1 MACVIYLQDER
12 RSVRDAFDDG
22 GMYDFPVPHYGEY
35 SDDYRA
41 YAGDGTSATVSFVW
55 RFVCARVPVPCR
67 AFDVPQVSGKQVV
80 GSA

>member
-35 SDDYRA
+35 SDDHWA
-41 YAGDGTSATVSFVW
+41 YAGDRTSVAVSLLW
-55 RFVCARVPVPCR
+55 RIVCASMPVPCR
-67 AFDVPQVSGKQVV
+67 TFGVPEVSGE
-80 GSA
+80 